1 MMMMMIFFF
10 FFFFFRFQSALLLLR
25 TTADTN
31 RGERVVRDAR
41 LSSLFDFSSLSLSL
55 AFSFFRNNKSL
66 KKTGGL
72 LVVPGFFFHKRK
84 KKRGVPC
91 THSPT
96 SPNCA
101 LTRVLCYALKESSNM
116 FGQEKKGVSP
126 LSFGRLFPTKR
137 DFTKKN
143 RKNAPQNTHTHIIPK
158 SLSGSLPT
166 KKRRL

>member
-1 MMMMMIFFF
+1 MWRPFFSRCTLF
-10 FFFFFRFQSALLLLR
+10 GRCSSSFSR
-25 TTADTN
+25 T
-31 RGERVVRDAR
+31 
-41 LSSLFDFSSLSLSL
+41 LSLSLS
-55 AFSFFRNNKSL
+55 R
-66 KKTGGL
+66 
-72 LVVPGFFFHKRK
+72 FFFLSQQQFEIGCWVFSSTNEK

-91 THSPT
+91 THSHT

-116 FGQEKKGVSP
+116 
-126 LSFGRLFPTKR
+126 LSQSSLFWTSFFSTKR

-143 RKNAPQNTHTHIIPK
+143 RKKRTQKKHTHIIPK